1 MHLPN
6 LIIPVIL
13 SGGSG
18 SRLWPLSRS
27 LRPKQF
33 LSLNGKESL
42 FQLTLERLRS
52 LNPNGELAPIIVAN
66 NDHRFLVAEQC
77 HEIGVHPSKLILEP
91 IARNTAP
98 AIAVAA
104 IAAMEYD
111 ALTHYYWCCHQI
123 ISLLSPRLL
132 LTLLALQN

>member
-1 MHLPN
+1 MTTKSET
-6 LIIPVIL
+6 IIPVIL

-33 LSLNGKESL
+33 LPLTGKESL
-42 FQLTLERLRS
+42 FQLTLERLRP
-52 LNPNGELAPIIVAN
+52 LNPHGELSPIVVAN
-66 NDHRFLVAEQC
+66 DDHRFLVAEQC
-77 HEIGVHPSKLILEP
+77 REIDVHPSKLILEP

-104 IAAMEYD
+104 LAAIEQGGD
-111 ALTHYYWCCHQI
+111 
-123 ISLLSPRLL
+123 PLL
-132 LTLLALQN
+132 LVLPSV

>member
-1 MHLPN
+1 MTAMQQP
-6 LIIPVIL
+6 IIPVIL

-33 LSLNGKESL
+33 LSLTGKESL
-42 FQLTLERLRS
+42 FQLTLDRLRS
-52 LNPNGELAPIIVAN
+52 LNAGGALSPIVVAN
-66 NDHRFLVAEQC
+66 DDHRFLVAEQC
-77 HEIGVHPSKLILEP
+77 REIGVQPSKLILEP

-104 IAAMEYD
+104 LVERVAED
-111 ALTHYYWCCHQI
+111 A
-123 ISLLSPRLL
+123 
-132 LTLLALQN
+132 ND